1 MTYHFTDYEELE
13 ELRKLNANQRQSII
27 NLKLEIDFLRK
38 QVNNLTNDNNFLRA
52 QINIKRARK
61 TTTK

>member
-1 MTYHFTDYEELE
+1 MTYHFTDYEELV

-27 NLKLEIDFLRK
+27 NLRLEIDFLRK

-52 QINIKRARK
+52 QIEIKKRKK

>member
-27 NLKLEIDFLRK
+27 NLRLENDILRK
-38 QVNNLTNDNNFLRA
+38 QVNDLTNNNNFLRA
-52 QINIKRARK
+52 QIEIKKRKK

>member
-27 NLKLEIDFLRK
+27 NLQLENDILRK
-38 QVNNLTNDNNFLRA
+38 QLNDLTIDNDLLRK
-52 QINIKRARK
+52 QIKRKEIKK

>member
-27 NLKLEIDFLRK
+27 NLRLENDILRK
-38 QVNNLTNDNNFLRA
+38 QLNDLTNNNNFLRA
-52 QINIKRARK
+52 QIEIKKRKK

>member
-27 NLKLEIDFLRK
+27 NLRLENDILRK
-38 QVNNLTNDNNFLRA
+38 QLIDITNNNNFLRA
-52 QINIKRARK
+52 QIEIKKRKK